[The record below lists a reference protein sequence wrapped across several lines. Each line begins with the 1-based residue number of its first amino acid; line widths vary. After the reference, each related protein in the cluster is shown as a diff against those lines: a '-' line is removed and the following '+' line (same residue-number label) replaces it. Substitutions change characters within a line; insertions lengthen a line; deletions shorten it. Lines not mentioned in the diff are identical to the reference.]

1 MKEHYAAYVK
11 VGEDIQTFFLLKSAV
26 LKTGSNGKQY
36 LDLLLGDYTGD
47 LNAKKWDVSD
57 DDPEI
62 PQLKEGQLV
71 KIKGQVTEFNG
82 QKQLRVQRIRRANDQ
97 DGLDKTDYIKAA
109 PEPAEDMFLYLLNA
123 AEKMEDEDLKKLC
136 VTVLKRNEERF
147 LYYPAATRNHHAE
160 LAGLLWHMKRMAM
173 TGEAVCRIY
182 TFLNRDLLIAG
193 VILHDTQKLNEI
205 ESNELGVA
213 AGYSFE
219 GQLLGHLVMGVR
231 EIEKLAEELGI
242 SREKTAMLEHMVLSH
257 HYEPEFGSPKKPM
270 FAEAEMLHYLDIV
283 DARMYDFEEAV
294 KGVEPGTFS
303 EKVWTLD
310 NRRIYRAN
318 K

>member
-1 MKEHYAAYVK
+1 MKDCYAAYVK
-11 VGEDIQTFFLLKSAV
+11 VGEEIQTFFLLKSVAV
-26 LKTGSNGKQY
+26 KTGSTGKTY

-47 LNAKKWDVSD
+47 LNAKKWDISA

-62 PQLKEGQLV
+62 PQLQEGQLV
-71 KIKGQVTEFNG
+71 KIKGTVTEFNG
-82 QKQLRVQRIRRANDQ
+82 QKQLRVQRIRRATEQ
-97 DGLDKTDYIKAA
+97 DNLEKTDYIKSA
-109 PEPAEDMFLYLLNA
+109 PEPAADMFLYLLSA
-123 AEKMEDEDLKKLC
+123 AEKMADEDLKKLC
-136 VTVLKRNEERF
+136 ITVLKRNEERF

-173 TGEAVCRIY
+173 SGEALCRVY

-205 ESNELGVA
+205 EASDMGVA
-213 AGYSFE
+213 SGYSFE
-219 GQLLGHLVMGVR
+219 GNMLGHLVMGVR

-242 SREKTAMLEHMVLSH
+242 PREKTTMLEHMVLSH
-257 HYEPEFGSPKKPM
+257 HYEPEFGSPKKPL

-283 DARMYDFEEAV
+283 DARMYDFEEAL
-294 KGVEPGTFS
+294 KGLEPGTFS
-303 EKVWTLD
+303 EKIWTLD
-310 NRRIYRAN
+310 NRRIYKAE